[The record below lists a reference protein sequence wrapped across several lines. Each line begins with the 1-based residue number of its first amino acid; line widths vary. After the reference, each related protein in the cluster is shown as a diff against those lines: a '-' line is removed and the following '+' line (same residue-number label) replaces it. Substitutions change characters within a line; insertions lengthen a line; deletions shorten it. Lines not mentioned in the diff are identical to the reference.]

1 MSPIIATLCTNNSY
15 QDLKL
20 FLKSLS
26 LCYSKAD
33 APTIYL
39 YTDSE
44 TMASVIAD
52 GYFLYIVFNTCL
64 DLYSGLTRQDMEAV
78 RRPTKTLWYEFQMEK
93 LNLLDWV
100 FQSEPDCTEGV
111 FYLDSD
117 ICFFGPLPPIPST
130 ATVALSP
137 HYIRKHDESR
147 FGRYNGGFLW
157 MRHSQAVQTWRA
169 ACPTS
174 RFHEQAALECF
185 DGAEWKG
192 KVHTFPQQV
201 NYGWWRMF
209 QGSVS
214 PLELQAKWTSSPTGI
229 MVDGV
234 PLQSVHTHFYKP
246 SERACQIFNDFV
258 ISKMPEAHPLVK
270 AIKFE

>member
-1 MSPIIATLCTNNSY
+1 MAPIIATLCTNNSY
-15 QDLKL
+15 HDLRV
-20 FLKSLS
+20 FLNSLS
-26 LCYSKAD
+26 LCYSKAA

-64 DLYSGLTRQDMEAV
+64 DAYSGLTRQDMEAV
-78 RRPTKTLWYEFQMEK
+78 RRPNKTLWYEFQMEK

-157 MRHSQAVQTWRA
+157 MRDYHAVTAWRA

-185 DGAEWKG
+185 DGPEWKG
-192 KVHTFPQQV
+192 KLYTFPLQV

-214 PLELQAKWTSSPTGI
+214 PLELQAKWSSGSAGI
-229 MVDGV
+229 MIDGV
-234 PLQSVHTHFYKP
+234 ALQSIHTHFYKP
-246 SERACQIFNDFV
+246 SERACQIFNEFV

-270 AIKFE
+270 LIKFE